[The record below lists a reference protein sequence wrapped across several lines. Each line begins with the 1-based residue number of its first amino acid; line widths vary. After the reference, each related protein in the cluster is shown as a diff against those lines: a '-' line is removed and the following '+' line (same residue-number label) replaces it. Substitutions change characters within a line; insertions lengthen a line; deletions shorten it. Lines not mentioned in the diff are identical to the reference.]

1 MEALVIK
8 LAMRKV
14 RPGEEGRLRE
24 WMAQLNSR
32 RLEVLATFRQ
42 EGVRHELAYL
52 IDGADGPIL
61 IYAMEAADHEQAAAA
76 YAQSGLPI
84 DLEHRR
90 IMTRVLGDRV
100 PSELLYE
107 FRSEAADTA

>member
-1 MEALVIK
+1 MGVVVIK

-14 RPGEEGRLRE
+14 KPGEESHLRE

-32 RLEVLATFRQ
+32 RSEVLAAFQQ

-52 IDGADGPIL
+52 LDGADGPVL

-76 YAQSGLPI
+76 YAQSSLPI

-90 IMTRVLGDRV
+90 IMKQVLGDRV

-107 FRSEAADTA
+107 CQSETAF

>member
-1 MEALVIK
+1 LIK

-32 RLEVLATFRQ
+32 RPEVLATFRQ

-52 IDGADGPIL
+52 IDGADGPVL
-61 IYAMEAADHEQAAAA
+61 IYAMEAVDHEQAAAA
-76 YAQSGLPI
+76 YAQSSLPI

-90 IMTRVLGDRV
+90 IMAQVLGDRV

-107 FRSEAADTA
+107 CRPDGAATAQE